1 MIMVVP
7 TLLMGVLALY
17 GLEGIS
23 TVSSFSDFFKKY
35 KISFG
40 LIGVVFAIV
49 IGIYMT
55 SDFKGEDDKRNLSQW
70 EQMINTQVPQKDRA
84 TYISPANDLV
94 NALATDRKALVEKDL
109 TRSILF
115 IIVVAVLLFLLI
127 KKILNQTIFLIA
139 IGIVSM
145 VDLFQINLSYL
156 NKDHFVDAVESE
168 NAFQLNPLDIALKR
182 DTSHYRVL
190 DVRSGIQNAFNGGA
204 MIAYH
209 HHTVGGYNPA
219 KLSIYQ
225 DLIENQWY
233 KFPNCEPTMNMLN
246 TKYIISGNL
255 ATDTIPNPK
264 ALGNAWFIQNIAFEN
279 GANAVMKKLDSFNP
293 ATTAVID
300 TKDKSN
306 DLSQLGTDSTGKITL
321 IANNNDDILYKSNS
335 NEKQFAVFSEI
346 YYNLGWKAYVDG
358 KETAIYQ
365 TNYVLRGIVIPAG
378 AHEIKFEFKPTSIN
392 VSRRLSDIASFIIW
406 ISLFAGIV
414 LYFKSRKTTTP
425 A

>member
-1 MIMVVP
+1 
-7 TLLMGVLALY
+7 
-17 GLEGIS
+17 
-23 TVSSFSDFFKKY
+23 
-35 KISFG
+35 
-40 LIGVVFAIV
+40 
-49 IGIYMT
+49 
-55 SDFKGEDDKRNLSQW
+55 
-70 EQMINTQVPQKDRA
+70 
-84 TYISPANDLV
+84 
-94 NALATDRKALVEKDL
+94 
-109 TRSILF
+109 
-115 IIVVAVLLFLLI
+115 
-127 KKILNQTIFLIA
+127 
-139 IGIVSM
+139 
-145 VDLFQINLSYL
+145 
-156 NKDHFVDAVESE
+156 
-168 NAFQLNPLDIALKR
+168 
-182 DTSHYRVL
+182 
-190 DVRSGIQNAFNGGA
+190 
-204 MIAYH
+204 
-209 HHTVGGYNPA
+209 
-219 KLSIYQ
+219 
-225 DLIENQWY
+225 
-233 KFPNCEPTMNMLN
+233 MLN